1 MAMAMTIPVPAVAQQ
16 GNITSHFNAAKPIL
30 PSSQYTP
37 DAPYKATVWVFNDG
51 RRYTDRYYNQIL
63 GAPATDADGRE
74 WFDPEYQLTDNDIAW
89 QEATAP
95 FSSDEYYKNHKSFR
109 WVVAE
114 IMAEM
119 YMRRTFTLESL
130 PEGTVFLAC
139 GHDDAPAEWYINGV
153 LVHTVSDGWNNDEY
167 KLLTEEEKALLKTD
181 GTENVIAV
189 HVHQNW
195 GGAFADCGLYEADMR
210 ITNTLLNTVADGPWE
225 CKYYMLNYNS
235 DIAQAEECEWY
246 SPSEDESDW
255 ITGVGPFSND
265 ANMFYTTE
273 WPSQVR
279 PILIRRH
286 FTLTADDMANIKKG
300 AEVSLTCSYDENPV
314 MYLNGTKIWSATG
327 WNDNN
332 YAEIILNSSQKEK
345 LHEGDNVLAVSLTQG
360 NGGGHVDYGLKIT
373 SPYEMNSISLPDA
386 DKENLNHTDSRIFN
400 LHGQYL
406 GTCADTL
413 PRGIYIRGGKKLVL
427 GK

>member
-1 MAMAMTIPVPAVAQQ
+1 MALYIPISAFAQQ
-16 GNITSHFNAAKPIL
+16 GDITSHFNAAKPIL

-63 GAPATDADGRE
+63 GIPDADADGRE
-74 WFDPEYQLTDNDIAW
+74 WFEPEYQLTDSDIAW

-95 FSSDEYYKNHKSFR
+95 FSSDEYY
-109 WVVAE
+109 
-114 IMAEM
+114 
-119 YMRRTFTLESL
+119 
-130 PEGTVFLAC
+130 
-139 GHDDAPAEWYINGV
+139 
-153 LVHTVSDGWNNDEY
+153 NNDEY
-167 KLLTEEEKALLKTD
+167 KLLTEDQKALLKTD

-210 ITNTLLNTVADGPWE
+210 ITNTLLNTVEDGPWE

-286 FTLTADDMANIKKG
+286 FTLTADDMADIKKG

-373 SPYEMNSISLPDA
+373 SPYEMNSISFPDA
-386 DKENLNHTDSRIFN
+386 DKENHSHTHSRIFN